1 VIKYNKNIS
10 LRRLNIVFSKEMRR
24 GRDLREQF
32 NRLVND
38 QTRDDL
44 LDRIAELDTT
54 EAGQMFFDLMEVL
67 KARISPSN
75 GEIKTTYAR
84 VILGIEQVERTTI
97 PYLVREP
104 AQMHVLAGM
113 LASLNTDIW
122 MARSATCPD
131 ALLRHERGYP
141 QEMGTI
147 AAFIDKAL
155 GLGKRRVRMRKGAP
169 NGTPLSPQGQ
179 R

>member
-1 VIKYNKNIS
+1 MG
-10 LRRLNIVFSKEMRR
+10 FSKDKGSR
-24 GRDLREQF
+24 RDLRKQF

-44 LDRIAELDTT
+44 LERIASLGAT
-54 EAGQMFFDLMEVL
+54 ETGQMFFDLISFL
-67 KARISPSN
+67 QARIAPSS
-75 GEIKTTYAR
+75 GEIKPAHAR
-84 VILGIEQVERTTI
+84 VILGVEQVEQTTI

-141 QEMGTI
+141 QEMGAI

-155 GLGKRRVRMRKGAP
+155 GLGNRRARIRKGAP
-169 NGTPLSPQGQ
+169 NGAPLSPQRQ

>member
-1 VIKYNKNIS
+1 M
-10 LRRLNIVFSKEMRR
+10 VFSKERRR
-24 GRDLREQF
+24 GRDLRKQF

-44 LDRIAELDTT
+44 LDRIAELGTT
-54 EAGQMFFDLMEVL
+54 ETGQMFFDLVELL
-67 KARISPSN
+67 KARISPSD
-75 GEIKTTYAR
+75 GEIETTHAR
-84 VILGIEQVERTTI
+84 VILGIEQVEQTTI

-122 MARSATCPD
+122 MARSATCRD

-141 QEMGTI
+141 QEMGAI

-155 GLGKRRVRMRKGAP
+155 GLGKRRARIRKGAP
-169 NGTPLSPQGQ
+169 NGAPLSPQGVS
-179 R
+179 RR

>member
-1 VIKYNKNIS
+1 M
-10 LRRLNIVFSKEMRR
+10 VFSKERRR

-44 LDRIAELDTT
+44 LDRIAELGTT
-54 EAGQMFFDLMEVL
+54 ETGQMFFDLMAFL
-67 KARISPSN
+67 KVRISPSN
-75 GEIKTTYAR
+75 GEIETTHAR

-122 MARSATCPD
+122 MARSSTCRD

-141 QEMGTI
+141 QEVGAI

-155 GLGKRRVRMRKGAP
+155 GLDKRRARIRKGAP
-169 NGTPLSPQGQ
+169 NGAPLSPQGVS
-179 R
+179 RR